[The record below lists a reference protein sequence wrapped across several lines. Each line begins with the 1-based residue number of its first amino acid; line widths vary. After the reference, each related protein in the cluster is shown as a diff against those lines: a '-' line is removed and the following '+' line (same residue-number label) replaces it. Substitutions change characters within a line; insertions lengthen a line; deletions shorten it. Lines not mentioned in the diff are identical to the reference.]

1 MQINRTGKFLVNQ
14 LKHLAT
20 TRKISC
26 RAVSCKQNRGAS
38 LGPQSTRW
46 SCTFEQTSAPTRS
59 LNLSHCQRVDCYSE
73 RKQWIIRHA
82 PQQQAAPRLRPSDCL
97 AINQIEQQKRICI
110 SRLTLNIYLL
120 FRATPTTW
128 LMWSARARALI
139 THSQC
144 STTHLT
150 SRSDRK
156 RAYKRPWI
164 EQAFVLY
171 NDIENMC

>member
-1 MQINRTGKFLVNQ
+1 MQINRRGKFLVNQ
-14 LKHLAT
+14 LKNLTT

-26 RAVSCKQNRGAS
+26 HISSRQTQNRGAS
-38 LGPQSTRW
+38 LGPRRALSSHKMIMYFWTNL
-46 SCTFEQTSAPTRS
+46 CANTITEFVTLSASR
-59 LNLSHCQRVDCYSE
+59 LLHSE
-73 RKQWIIRHA
+73 WKQWIIRHA

-120 FRATPTTW
+120 FRTTPTTW

-144 STTHLT
+144 CTTHLT
-150 SRSDRK
+150 SRSAHERS
-156 RAYKRPWI
+156 
-164 EQAFVLY
+164 
-171 NDIENMC
+171 